1 MDPKD
6 VTIGRLRK
14 RITKLTEQRNHWQT
28 EATKLRNV
36 LDKFPFI
43 ERKHKSIMD
52 WRDEQKRVRG
62 LEQRIEEQAALIKR
76 LTEEARGEVHV

>member
-14 RITKLTEQRNHWQT
+14 RVAKLTAQRDYWQT

-43 ERKHKSIMD
+43 ERNHKRIMD
-52 WRDEQKRVRG
+52 ARDEQKRVRG
-62 LEQRIEEQAALIKR
+62 LEQRVEEQAALIER
-76 LTEEARGEVHV
+76 LTEELRANR

>member
-14 RITKLTEQRNHWQT
+14 RVTKLTEQRNHWQT
-28 EATKLRNV
+28 EFHALRTI
-36 LDKFPFI
+36 LDQFPFI
-43 ERKHKSIMD
+43 ERKYKSIMD
-52 WRDEQKRVRG
+52 ARDERKRVRG

-76 LTEEARGEVHV
+76 LTEEARADR

>member
-14 RITKLTEQRNHWQT
+14 RIAKLTEQRDHWQT
-28 EATKLRNV
+28 ETVKLRNV

-62 LEQRIEEQAALIKR
+62 LEQRIEEQAALIER
-76 LTEEARGEVHV
+76 LTEELRANR